1 MNKIDRKPLMKV
13 ERAKKHIAEL
23 EADTTNLPPHLYTV
37 ENLPHRSLAVLVYP
51 DCYLFRYTPKESI
64 KDHFGAIIGDTVNNL
79 REALDYLCN
88 NAVEIIGERKRLNFP
103 FAADRGGLLRSQ
115 NFLRLTRVFPELS
128 AFIAD
133 EMRPTREENID
144 LWAIT
149 SLCNDNKHNDF
160 IPMTSMVNVGAEKI
174 VFGDSS
180 SLENIGIGGDASKT
194 INFIRSSSPIEVHGA
209 LIVECELTFPNGA
222 IFEGEM
228 VIAKL
233 KQLVGVTESAIA
245 TISKFMD
252 DGAYSKRPN

>member
-1 MNKIDRKPLMKV
+1 MIKIDRKPLMKV

-23 EADTTNLPPHLYTV
+23 ETDTKSLPGHLYTV
-37 ENLPHRSLAVLVYP
+37 ENLPHRSLVVLVSP
-51 DCYLFRYTPKESI
+51 DCYLLRYIPKESVR
-64 KDHFGAIIGDTVNNL
+64 DHFGAIIGDTVNNL

-103 FAADRGGLLRSQ
+103 FAANRGDLLKSKS
-115 NFLRLTRVFPELS
+115 FLNLKRAFPELS
-128 AFIAD
+128 VFIAD

-174 VFGDSS
+174 VIGSS
-180 SLENIGIGGDASKT
+180 SFENIGLGGDASSI
-194 INFIRSSSPIEVHGA
+194 INFIRSRTPIKVHGR
-209 LIVECELTFPNGA
+209 LFVQCDLTFPIGA

-228 VIAKL
+228 VITKL

-252 DGAYSKRPN
+252 HGSYSKRPNP